1 MSLIPRYL
9 VNNRTSLVVNVTG
22 FITEYRPVYQKNIP
36 VYSGID
42 NKLEFQLLNPDQKPI
57 NPTGST
63 IHFVAFDENKNQV
76 IKHTGTVLIANKG
89 LFKVIISDQDTLN
102 LKQQYLSYS
111 IYLTDNTTSDNTLT
125 YADEQLNATGTIYLS
140 QSALPGPRA
149 TVEVSNFTQDTGDV
163 TIYNSD
169 AISADPGINGNEA
182 LHTVAIYT
190 DSYIGD
196 VTIQATLENQVDY
209 TTNWVDLSTITFT
222 GSETQP
228 EVSNFNGVYNYLR
241 FVTNANPAD
250 KISKILVRN

>member
-1 MSLIPRYL
+1 
-9 VNNRTSLVVNVTG
+9 
-22 FITEYRPVYQKNIP
+22 VYQKNIP

-111 IYLTDNTTSDNTLT
+111 IYLTDDTTSDNTLT

-209 TTNWVDLSTITFT
+209 TTNWVDLNIITFT

>member
-1 MSLIPRYL
+1 M
-9 VNNRTSLVVNVTG
+9 
-22 FITEYRPVYQKNIP
+22 YQKNIP

-57 NPTGST
+57 NPTVST

-111 IYLTDNTTSDNTLT
+111 IYLTDDTTSNNTLT

-209 TTNWVDLSTITFT
+209 TTNWVDLNIITFT